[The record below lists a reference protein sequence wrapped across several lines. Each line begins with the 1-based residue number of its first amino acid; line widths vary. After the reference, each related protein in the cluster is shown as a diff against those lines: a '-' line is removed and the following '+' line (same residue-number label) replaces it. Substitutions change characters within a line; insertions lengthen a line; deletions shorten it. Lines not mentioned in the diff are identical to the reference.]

1 MPAGILGVDHPV
13 IAVADMDA
21 SEKVYQK
28 LGFTVPPRG
37 SHMEWGT
44 GNWCIMFADDYL
56 ELRGIVDA
64 SRYTHHL
71 DEYLA
76 ERGEGLMGL
85 AFATAD
91 AEASYKTAIE
101 SGLKPTAIKD
111 LTRKFHLPA
120 GDAFPSFRIVYL
132 SESDAPGLLTSVI
145 CGHKTPEIIR
155 RPEFLV
161 HPNTVVGVSSITIVV
176 ANPAGYKAAYE
187 NLFGAEKVKEAS
199 DALIVTFP
207 RGSRLEIVTPEGAAV
222 RGVALPNAK
231 LPYHPAMTLA
241 VTDLEKTKSV
251 LTDNGVPFTAG
262 KEGQS
267 VTVAPAHTCGVLMTF
282 STAGQKN

>member
-21 SEKVYQK
+21 SEKVYKK

-76 ERGEGLMGL
+76 DRGEGLMGL

-91 AEASYKTAIE
+91 ADQSHKTALE

-111 LTRKFHLPA
+111 LTRRFHLST

-155 RPEFLV
+155 RPEFLQ
-161 HPNTVVGVSSITIVV
+161 HPNAVVGVSSTTIVV
-176 ANPAGYKAAYE
+176 PNPADYKAAYE
-187 NLFGAEKVKEAS
+187 NLFGAEKVKESA
-199 DALIVTFP
+199 DGLIVTFP
-207 RGSRLEIVTPEGAAV
+207 RASRLEIISPKVAAD
-222 RGVALPNAK
+222 RGVALPNSK

-241 VTDLEKTKSV
+241 VTDLEKTKAV
-251 LTDNGVPFTAG
+251 LTSNGVPFDASSDG
-262 KEGQS
+262 KS

-282 STAGQKN
+282 STAGHA

>member
-21 SEKVYQK
+21 SEKIYKK

-37 SHMEWGT
+37 SHLEWGT

-91 AEASYKTAIE
+91 ADESHKTALA

-111 LTRKFHLPA
+111 LTRRFHLST

-161 HPNTVVGVSSITIVV
+161 HPNSVVSVHAITIVV
-176 ANPAGYKAAYE
+176 PDPAAYKAAYE
-187 NLFGAEKVKEAS
+187 NLFGADTVKQAGDS
-199 DALIVTFP
+199 LIVTFP
-207 RGSRLEIVTPEGAAV
+207 QGSRLEIVDQQGAEA
-222 RGVALPNAK
+222 RGVALPGSK

-241 VTDLEKTKSV
+241 VSDIEKSKAA
-251 LTDNGVPFTAG
+251 LTANSVPFETSKDG
-262 KEGQS
+262 RS
-267 VTVAPAHTCGVLMTF
+267 ITVAPAHTCGVLMTF
-282 STAGQKN
+282 SLVGNG